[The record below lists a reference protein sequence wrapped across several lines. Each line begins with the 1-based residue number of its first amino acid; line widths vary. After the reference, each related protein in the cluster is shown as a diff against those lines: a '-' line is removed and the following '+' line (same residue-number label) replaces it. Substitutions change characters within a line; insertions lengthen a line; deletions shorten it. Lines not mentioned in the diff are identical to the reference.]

1 MIAVSKVWHHSLGTS
16 SFTSPATVC
25 NDRSVRYL
33 AGPGCARNAMHRRA
47 VHLGIQQCVERLLDR
62 STHHRAE
69 MNTDA
74 GSVVNLD
81 AYRL

>member
-1 MIAVSKVWHHSLGTS
+1 L
-16 SFTSPATVC
+16 PA
-25 NDRSVRYL
+25 L
-33 AGPGCARNAMHRRA
+33 AALVTPCTAKPI
-47 VHLGIQQCVERLLDR
+47 GIQQCVERLLDR

-74 GSVVNLD
+74 GFVVNLE

>member
-1 MIAVSKVWHHSLGTS
+1 LPALAVLKTPC
-16 SFTSPATVC
+16 TAEPI
-25 NDRSVRYL
+25 
-33 AGPGCARNAMHRRA
+33 
-47 VHLGIQQCVERLLDR
+47 HLGIQQCVERLFDR